1 LFVTPRVTSRD
12 LVVNS
17 DSLKTAQIVFVLILL
32 TIGFRIVQLSADPPA
47 NFSWSGGEFA
57 DEGYWSHN
65 ARNSALFGQRVLDQ
79 WDARAVSPI
88 FASIQTVMFRLFG
101 VGFIQV
107 RLIGIISSLLIT
119 IAVYFLVRKSYD
131 AGTAFF
137 CATLITLSYPM
148 LVLGRQG
155 ILDPFAAALVVI
167 AFLCAESNS
176 KWIVLL
182 SGVLFVAACVTKYLM
197 IFAAIPL
204 LFSVKDRKVFVG
216 GVIAAGVLWLFG
228 NYFPNQELLTS
239 YGKYYSSQQSWQISA
254 VIKNIVLQPFYLY
267 FVKTPA
273 ILFFGNL
280 MLWYLLFA
288 PKSKMEK
295 TIWLWLLTGIVFFA
309 LWRYR
314 PIRYY
319 TSLLPPL
326 ACLAGMAFTRIADV
340 EKDLRS
346 RFWIWI
352 GMAMPAVQ
360 IGFVLI
366 DRFCNLNY
374 VPEQLGIS
382 TIDALIFLALTGTSF
397 FFWKRPRW
405 VLIAF
410 ASAFLLG
417 DMRSYLTW
425 MIHPQFQAQE
435 ISRDLEQRIG
445 NQTVTGQW
453 APELALEN
461 HMRVVPVWYGF
472 VNSDNPFEKYNI
484 RYILVWKYALGGEK
498 YDQWY
503 PNEFQKFAPEARYKI
518 KDSELI
524 LYKRK

>member
-1 LFVTPRVTSRD
+1 
-12 LVVNS
+12 
-17 DSLKTAQIVFVLILL
+17 LKTAQIVFVLILL
-32 TIGFRIVQLSADPPA
+32 TIGFRIVQLTADLPA

-65 ARNSALFGQRVLDQ
+65 ARNSVLFGQPVQDQ

-88 FASIQTVMFRLFG
+88 FANIQNLMFHLFG
-101 VGFIQV
+101 IGLIQV
-107 RLIGIISSLLIT
+107 RIIGIISSLLIT
-119 IAVYFLVRKSYD
+119 IAVYFLLRKSYD
-131 AGTAFF
+131 AGTAFL
-137 CATLITLSYPM
+137 CAALISLSYPM

-155 ILDPFAAALVVI
+155 ILDPFAAALLVI
-167 AFLCAESNS
+167 AFLCALSNS

-204 LFSVKDRKVFVG
+204 LFAVTDRKMFVA
-216 GVIAAGVLWLFG
+216 GVVAAGALWLFG
-228 NYFPNQELLTS
+228 NYFPNHALLTS
-239 YGKYYSSQQSWQISA
+239 YGKYYSSQQSWQIFA
-254 VIKNIVLQPFYLY
+254 VLKNIVLQPFYLY

-280 MLWYLLFA
+280 MLWYFLFA
-288 PKSKMEK
+288 PKNKMEK
-295 TIWLWLLTGIVFFA
+295 TIWLWLLTGILFFA

-326 ACLAGMAFTRIADV
+326 ACLAAIAFTRIDDV
-340 EKDLRS
+340 GKELRS
-346 RFWIWI
+346 RLWIWI
-352 GMAMPAVQ
+352 GMAIPAFQ
-360 IGFVLI
+360 IAFVLI
-366 DRFCNLNY
+366 DRIANFNY
-374 VPEQLGIS
+374 LPAQLGIS
-382 TIDALIFLALTGTSF
+382 TIDALIFLALTATSF
-397 FFWKRPRW
+397 FFWKQPRW
-405 VLIAF
+405 VFMAF
-410 ASAFLLG
+410 AIAFLLG
-417 DMRSYLTW
+417 DMRSYLNW
-425 MIHPQFQAQE
+425 MIHPQFQAVE

-503 PNEFQKFAPEARYKI
+503 PQEFQQFAPEARYTI
-518 KDSELI
+518 KDSDLI
-524 LYKRK
+524 LYKKVR

>member
-1 LFVTPRVTSRD
+1 M
-12 LVVNS
+12 N
-17 DSLKTAQIVFVLILL
+17 
-32 TIGFRIVQLSADPPA
+32 ADPPA

-65 ARNSALFGQRVLDQ
+65 ARNSVLFGQPVLDQ

-88 FASIQTVMFRLFG
+88 FANIQNLMFHLFG
-101 VGFIQV
+101 VGLIPV
-107 RLIGIISSLLIT
+107 RLIGILSSLLIT
-119 IAVYFLVRKSYD
+119 IAVYFLLRKSYD
-131 AGTAFF
+131 GGTAFL
-137 CATLITLSYPM
+137 CAALISLSYPM

-167 AFLCAESNS
+167 AFLCANSNS
-176 KWIVLL
+176 KWVVLL
-182 SGVLFVAACVTKYLM
+182 SGILFVAACVTKYLM
-197 IFAAIPL
+197 VFAVVPL
-204 LFSVKDRKVFVG
+204 LFAMTDRRMFFA
-216 GVIAAGVLWLFG
+216 GVIAAGALWLFG
-228 NYFPNQELLTS
+228 NYFPNHDLLTS
-239 YGKYYSSQQSWQISA
+239 YGKYYSSQQSWQLYA
-254 VIKNIVLQPFYLY
+254 VLKNIVLQPFYLY

-280 MLWYLLFA
+280 MLWYFLFA
-288 PKSKMEK
+288 PKNKMEK
-295 TIWLWLLTGIVFFA
+295 TIWLWLLTGILFFA

-326 ACLAGMAFTRIADV
+326 ACLAGIAFTRIGDV
-340 EKDLRS
+340 EKELRS
-346 RFWIWI
+346 RWWIWI
-352 GMAMPAVQ
+352 GMAIPALQ
-360 IGFVLI
+360 IALVLI
-366 DRFCNLNY
+366 DRIAKLNY
-374 VPEQLGIS
+374 LPPQLGIS
-382 TIDALIFLALTGTSF
+382 SVDAVIFLTLTATAF

-405 VLIAF
+405 VFIAF
-410 ASAFLLG
+410 AIAFLSG

-425 MIHPQFQAQE
+425 MIHPQFQAVE

-472 VNSDNPFEKYNI
+472 VNSENPFEKYNI

-503 PNEFQKFAPEARYKI
+503 PQEFQKFTPEARYTI
-518 KDSELI
+518 KDSELV
-524 LYKRK
+524 LYKKR